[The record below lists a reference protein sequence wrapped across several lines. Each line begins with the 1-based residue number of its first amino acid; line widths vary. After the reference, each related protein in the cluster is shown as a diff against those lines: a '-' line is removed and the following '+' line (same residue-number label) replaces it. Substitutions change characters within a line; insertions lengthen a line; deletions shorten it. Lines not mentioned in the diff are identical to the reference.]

1 MENKFI
7 FKENKIMKIKLEKQQ
22 NYIYILGWTSKSGD
36 RYDNQRYTL
45 SGLPNKL
52 KNIEDEQA
60 TDVTIDVIIE

>member
-1 MENKFI
+1 
-7 FKENKIMKIKLEKQQ
+7 MKIKLEKQQ